1 MRKPSHT
8 PTYSLSTCFNILL
21 CSLCFLS
28 CSCNR
33 SPTGNDRD
41 CHGCI
46 GSAGYQWSELLQE
59 CIQPF
64 EKGIELL
71 PVGSGNDGSESGGT
85 AKIAAYL
92 VFNADRSK
100 VEVYMHELEGQPI
113 LQKDAIAVYE
123 AVWTSGKKGTPVV
136 RQSGSKYELLLDGVV
151 KYQQK

>member
-1 MRKPSHT
+1 M
-8 PTYSLSTCFNILL
+8 
-21 CSLCFLS
+21 
-28 CSCNR
+28 
-33 SPTGNDRD
+33 
-41 CHGCI
+41 
-46 GSAGYQWSELLQE
+46 
-59 CIQPF
+59 
-64 EKGIELL
+64 
-71 PVGSGNDGSESGGT
+71 GSGNDGSETGGT

>member
-8 PTYSLSTCFNILL
+8 LPRSLSTCFSILL

-33 SPTGNDRD
+33 NLTGNDRD

-46 GSAGYQWSELLQE
+46 GSAGYHWSELLQE

-64 EKGIELL
+64 EKGIALL
-71 PVGSGNDGSESGGT
+71 PVESEVDGRETGGS
-85 AKIAAYL
+85 ARIAAYL
-92 VFNADRSK
+92 VFNADQSK
-100 VEVYMHELEGQPI
+100 VEVYMHELEDQPI

-123 AVWTSGKKGTPVV
+123 AVWTSEKKGTPVV
-136 RQSGSKYELLLDGVV
+136 RLSGSKYELLLDGVV